1 MEATKELIK
10 QVGELNE
17 LVRGAT
23 EGSDKAILEL
33 RGVVEGYDERLQA
46 TEQYRKDIDALSED
60 LRKFTK
66 QVLARTFDGRRGNY
80 RGNFA
85 DAEEA
90 RHFGLAI
97 LGHCCGMKSAR
108 DKLTEEGIEIKAMG
122 EGTDVA
128 GGFLAPEGPLG
139 SIIRLVELYG
149 VFRRNVLVVPMSRD
163 RQPWPVRRGGL
174 TVYCPGEGAAI
185 TASDVSIGQVAL
197 TAKKWCTLT
206 AISSELE
213 EDAAIAIAELIADE
227 IAIAFAQK
235 EDACGFVGDAS
246 STYFGVMGVLNHGDT
261 TNQAC
266 DSGDTT
272 FANACKWKYLTG
284 AIGLVPTWAMLRARY
299 FFHRS
304 VFWTN
309 VVGQV
314 DSSGQPI
321 VKFITAGGEGRGAP
335 LQLGGATPILIGF
348 PVELVDSLPATSA
361 DAVSTACW
369 SFGSLWRSWMLG
381 QRRGVEVAQSREV
394 YFASDQ
400 IGIRGAE
407 RIDIAPADASGMSKT
422 TTAAS

>member
-1 MEATKELIK
+1 MQATEELVK
-10 QVGELNE
+10 QVAELNE

-23 EGSDKAILEL
+23 DGSNKAILEL
-33 RGVVEGYDERLQA
+33 RGVVEGHDERLQA
-46 TEQYRKDIDALSED
+46 TEQYRKDIDALATD

-66 QVLARTFDGRRGNY
+66 QVLARTFDGRRSNY
-80 RGNFA
+80 RGNFT

-90 RHFGLAI
+90 RQFGLAI
-97 LGHCCGMKSAR
+97 LGYCCGMKSAR
-108 DKLTEEGIEIKAMG
+108 EKLAEEGVEIRAMG
-122 EGTDVA
+122 EGTDVG

-174 TVYCPGEGAAI
+174 TVYCPGEGKAI
-185 TASDVSIGQVAL
+185 TASDVTIGQVAL

-213 EDAAIAIAELIADE
+213 EDAAIAVAELIADE
-227 IAIAFAQK
+227 IALAFAQQ
-235 EDACGFVGDAS
+235 EDAGGFVGNGS

-261 TNQAC
+261 VNQAGA
-266 DSGDTT
+266 STDTT
-272 FANACKWKYLTG
+272 FAKCTAWKYLAG

-314 DSSGQPI
+314 NASGLPI
-321 VKFITAGGEGRGAP
+321 VKFVTAGGEGRGAP

-348 PVELVDSLPATSA
+348 PVELVDSLPATSD
-361 DAVSTACW
+361 DAVSTAYW
-369 SFGSLWRSWMLG
+369 AFGSLWRSWMLG

-407 RIDIAPADASGMSKT
+407 RIDIAPADAGGMCKT